1 MQKKNI
7 LIVASV
13 SMSLTHFR
21 GDFILELIK
30 NNFRV
35 FTAAPSYNE
44 DIRQKLIELGA
55 TPLEFN
61 LQRTGL
67 NPFKDIQSVLQ
78 LRKLMK
84 DYNIDLVFPYTVKPV
99 IYSSLAANSCKV
111 PVVSLITGLGFAFT
125 GLTLKARILQRLNE
139 FLYKLSIR
147 KNKTIIFQNTDD
159 YNLFLERN
167 IISKNNKV
175 GFVSGSGV
183 NFDKYTFRVNN
194 KQSDNLSFLFVA
206 RLIEEKGI
214 GLYVDAAKVL
224 KKKYPNAE
232 FHVIGIPESS
242 PSAIKIE
249 KLQQLHSENVI
260 VYHGPQDNVP
270 EHLYN
275 SDIFVLPTYYRE
287 GIPRSILEALS
298 VGLPII
304 TTNTPGCK
312 ETVKNNSNGFLIPPQ
327 NLEAL
332 VDAMEFFLINGDKIK
347 EMGINSRKYAE
358 ERFDVNIINEDLLKY
373 INAVIS

>member
-7 LIVASV
+7 LIVALV

-21 GDFILELIK
+21 CEFILDLIK
-30 NNFRV
+30 NNFRF
-35 FTAAPSYNE
+35 FTAAPSYNDE
-44 DIRQKLIELGA
+44 IRQKLIEFGA
-55 TPLEFN
+55 TSLEFN

-139 FLYKLSIR
+139 FLYKISIR

-183 NFDKYTFRVNN
+183 NFNKYTFRVNN

-224 KKKYPNAE
+224 KE
-232 FHVIGIPESS
+232 
-242 PSAIKIE
+242 
-249 KLQQLHSENVI
+249 
-260 VYHGPQDNVP
+260 
-270 EHLYN
+270 
-275 SDIFVLPTYYRE
+275 
-287 GIPRSILEALS
+287 
-298 VGLPII
+298 
-304 TTNTPGCK
+304 
-312 ETVKNNSNGFLIPPQ
+312 
-327 NLEAL
+327 
-332 VDAMEFFLINGDKIK
+332 
-347 EMGINSRKYAE
+347 
-358 ERFDVNIINEDLLKY
+358 
-373 INAVIS
+373 